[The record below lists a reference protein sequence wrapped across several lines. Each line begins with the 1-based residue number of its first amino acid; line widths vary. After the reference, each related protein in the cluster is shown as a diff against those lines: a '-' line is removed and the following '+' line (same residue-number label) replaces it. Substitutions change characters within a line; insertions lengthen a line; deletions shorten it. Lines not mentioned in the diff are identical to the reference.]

1 MGLLLYLIMKD
12 IRKAVIPAAG
22 WGTRT
27 LPASKAIPKEMIT
40 VVDRPSIQWVV
51 EEAAAAGI
59 EQVILVTGMGKGP
72 VVDHFDLNS
81 ELDALL
87 RGKGRDELADRLK
100 ELAKMVEVVSV
111 RQHQALGLGHAIG
124 VARGVVG
131 DEPFAVMLPDDLF
144 DCDPPGIRQLM
155 DVSKELDAPSVALL
169 YVPDDKVNLYGM
181 VHYEPLRE
189 GVHKIWGMVE
199 KPPIGQS
206 PSNWS
211 IVGRYVFPPEIFD
224 IIEETPPGVGGE
236 IQITDAISTLAER
249 RMVVGVCTT
258 GTRVDVGN
266 FPGYI
271 EAFLHYAMKNPEY
284 AQIIK
289 NFVKERKDEFY
300 G

>member
-1 MGLLLYLIMKD
+1 MKKV
-12 IRKAVIPAAG
+12 RKAVIPAAG

-51 EEAAAAGI
+51 EEAAEAGI
-59 EQVILVTGMGKGP
+59 EQLILVTGRGKGP
-72 VVDHFDLNS
+72 VEDHFDLHF
-81 ELDALL
+81 ELDAIL
-87 RGKGRDELADRLK
+87 RKKGKDGVADKLEELGR
-100 ELAKMVEVVSV
+100 MVEVISV
-111 RQHQALGLGHAIG
+111 RQKQALGLGHAIG
-124 VARGVVG
+124 AAKGVVG

-155 DVSKELDAPSVALL
+155 NASGEFDAPSVALL

-181 VHYEPLRE
+181 VHYETIRE
-189 GVHKIWGMVE
+189 GIYKIWDMVE

-236 IQITDAISTLAER
+236 IQITDAISKLAEQR
-249 RMVVGVCTT
+249 LVLGVCTT

-266 FPGYI
+266 FPGYV

-284 AQIIK
+284 AQIIR
-289 NFVKERKDEFY
+289 NFVKERKDEFS

>member
-1 MGLLLYLIMKD
+1 MKKV
-12 IRKAVIPAAG
+12 RKAVVPAAG

-40 VVDRPSIQWVV
+40 VVDRPSIQWVA

-59 EQVILVTGMGKGP
+59 EQLILVTGRDKGP
-72 VVDHFDLNS
+72 IEDHFDLHF
-81 ELDALL
+81 ELDAIL
-87 RGKGRDELADRLK
+87 RKKGKDELADK
-100 ELAKMVEVVSV
+100 LAEMAEMVEVISV
-111 RQHQALGLGHAIG
+111 RQHRPLGLGHAIG
-124 VARGVVG
+124 AARVVVG

-144 DCDPPGIRQLM
+144 DCDPPGIKQLM
-155 DVSKELDAPSVALL
+155 NVSAEFDAPSVALL
-169 YVPDDKVNLYGM
+169 HVPDDKVNLYGM
-181 VHYEPLRE
+181 VHYEAVRE
-189 GVHKIWGMVE
+189 GVYRIWDMVE
-199 KPPIGQS
+199 KPPVGQS

-236 IQITDAISTLAER
+236 IQITDAISTLAEQR
-249 RMVVGVCTT
+249 TVLGVSVA

-266 FPGYI
+266 FPGYV

-289 NFVKERKDEFY
+289 NFVKERKDEFP